1 VVHEFDPRVEL
12 PWTVSADEHARIR
25 RELAGGRAVIGSVL
39 ARKLQIVPGD
49 TLRLELEGRSLSVQ
63 VAAVVRDYTLGGLGV
78 YLDRAPAAELITQG
92 PAETYTVTL
101 KPGTALEPAM
111 DELKALVGG
120 EGLVVSSYAQLRGEL
135 DMLIGGVVAA
145 LWALIAVGFVIG
157 GIAVANTLTM
167 SVLEQTREL
176 GLLRIVGMTQAQ
188 VRRLVACESLLLGL
202 LGALMGSI
210 AGVTTAWI
218 IHLCSGPLLGQ
229 AAPFEF
235 HAWLLLANLGGCLLI
250 TLVAAW
256 SPGSRAA
263 RMNLLEAI
271 ALE

>member
-12 PWTVSADEHARIR
+12 PWTVSADERARIR
-25 RELAGGRAVIGSVL
+25 AELTVGHAVIGSVL
-39 ARKLQIVPGD
+39 ARKLQIRAGD

-63 VAAVVRDYTLGGLGV
+63 VAAVVRDYTLGGLAI
-78 YLDRAPAAELITQG
+78 YLDRAPAAELITLG

-101 KPGTALEPAM
+101 QPGTSLEPTVQK
-111 DELKALVGG
+111 LKALVGG
-120 EGLVVSSYAQLRGEL
+120 EGLVVSSYAQLRREL
-135 DMLIGGVVAA
+135 DLLIDGVVAA

-176 GLLRIVGMTQAQ
+176 GLLRIVGMTRAQ
-188 VRRLVACESLLLGL
+188 VRRLVVCESLLLGF

-210 AGVTTAWI
+210 AGITTAWI

-229 AAPFEF
+229 SAPFEF
-235 HAWLLLANLGGCLLI
+235 HIWLLLVNLGGCLLI

-263 RMNLLEAI
+263 RMNLLEAL
-271 ALE
+271 AVE